1 MKIKKILKTFLFL
14 LNEKE
19 LIRIKKIFIFYFF
32 TILLELI
39 SITSLVPL
47 IGFIISPELT
57 MTKVQT
63 YISIDTLNY
72 LNFKVIDTQ
81 SILIS
86 LCTFVIIA
94 FGIKNLLLALIVRYR
109 ENFFAKLHVGL
120 SQRVFKKYLEVNY
133 KFFLKGNSSSIVRN
147 LDREIPNLISL
158 IKFFID
164 IVVDSIIILSISIV
178 LISLNYK
185 LYLSIICILI
195 LFSFF

>member
-1 MKIKKILKTFLFL
+1 MKIKKFLKTFLFL

-72 LNFKVIDTQ
+72 LNFKV
-81 SILIS
+81 
-86 LCTFVIIA
+86 A
-94 FGIKNLLLALIVRYR
+94 
-109 ENFFAKLHVGL
+109 
-120 SQRVFKKYLEVNY
+120 
-133 KFFLKGNSSSIVRN
+133 
-147 LDREIPNLISL
+147 
-158 IKFFID
+158 
-164 IVVDSIIILSISIV
+164 
-178 LISLNYK
+178 
-185 LYLSIICILI
+185 
-195 LFSFF
+195 

>member
-1 MKIKKILKTFLFL
+1 MKIKKFLKTFLFL

-86 LCTFVIIA
+86 LCIFVIIA

-109 ENFFAKLHVGL
+109 ENFFAKL
-120 SQRVFKKYLEVNY
+120 K
-133 KFFLKGNSSSIVRN
+133 
-147 LDREIPNLISL
+147 ISL
-158 IKFFID
+158 
-164 IVVDSIIILSISIV
+164 V
-178 LISLNYK
+178 LPP
-185 LYLSIICILI
+185 ILI
-195 LFSFF
+195 TPLWFKRCGTILATL